1 MCCFQRCLWKVA
13 VTRGL
18 ELWCA
23 RVVET
28 ERREK
33 AKRFRLFISFLLK
46 EERQQYQ
53 PRSSQ
58 AQWQRKSLGYE
69 NFAKQPQPPGV
80 GSALC
85 GVKDGVQQALVEN
98 NLGELTVVN
107 DTVAVHICFSD
118 HFVDFLVLRDVHA

>member
-1 MCCFQRCLWKVA
+1 MLLPTLPVESGSDK
-13 VTRGL
+13 GP
-18 ELWCA
+18 ELCCA

-33 AKRFRLFISFLLK
+33 AKALSTIHFIFTEGGTAAISATLFTSAVAKEISWIRELC
-46 EERQQYQ
+46 E
-53 PRSSQ
+53 
-58 AQWQRKSLGYE
+58 A
-69 NFAKQPQPPGV
+69 AAAPGV